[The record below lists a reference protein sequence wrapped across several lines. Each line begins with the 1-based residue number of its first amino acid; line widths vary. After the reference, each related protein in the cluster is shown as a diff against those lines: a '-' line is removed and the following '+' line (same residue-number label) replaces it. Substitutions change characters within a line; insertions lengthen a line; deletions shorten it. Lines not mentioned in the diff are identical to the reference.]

1 MSMLRCQKRLVSWWI
16 GESMLMKKIQNS
28 WWSPHTSY
36 LSFFLHLSNFWLN
49 FLHAKVRKSRQNG
62 FRKNSVIRHKTDFTT
77 TKQGKFLISSHLSC
91 GDMWNS
97 SKFGKN
103 SHFSASIVWK
113 KLKFLCM
120 WRNLRFLHICHVLK
134 SEIFSTWLIFLHLYI
149 GDRGDKYE
157 VWVKDCCQV
166 HHTSKKRKSLRSLLP
181 SPKYFAEKVRKSQQ
195 QKQRKTEK
203 K

>member
-1 MSMLRCQKRLVSWWI
+1 MHL
-16 GESMLMKKIQNS
+16 KKFQPPVPI
-28 WWSPHTSY
+28 PHICH
-36 LSFFLHLSNFWLN
+36 FFSTYPIFGSI
-49 FLHAKVRKSRQNG
+49 FLHAKAHKSRQNG

-77 TKQGKFLISSHLSC
+77 TKQGKFLISSHMSC

-120 WRNLRFLHICHVLK
+120 WRNLKFLHICHVLK

-157 VWVKDCCQV
+157 VCPRDTWFWW
-166 HHTSKKRKSLRSLLP
+166 
-181 SPKYFAEKVRKSQQ
+181 KYIIWSN
-195 QKQRKTEK
+195 
-203 K
+203 

>member
-1 MSMLRCQKRLVSWWI
+1 MFFCTTI
-16 GESMLMKKIQNS
+16 HIESGTFSFLERKLIFSSSNIARVES
-28 WWSPHTSY
+28 IPHICHFYSTYPIFGSI
-36 LSFFLHLSNFWLN
+36 
-49 FLHAKVRKSRQNG
+49 FLHAKARKSRQNG

-77 TKQGKFLISSHLSC
+77 TKQGKFLISSHMSC

-120 WRNLRFLHICHVLK
+120 WRNLKFLHICHVLK

-157 VWVKDCCQV
+157 VWAL
-166 HHTSKKRKSLRSLLP
+166 TIYKSLSNQWTW
-181 SPKYFAEKVRKSQQ
+181 SHFSVVTDTFALDCFVNGRDRRQQ
-195 QKQRKTEK
+195 
-203 K
+203 

>member
-1 MSMLRCQKRLVSWWI
+1 MI
-16 GESMLMKKIQNS
+16 
-28 WWSPHTSY
+28 SPSSHQVVTSQY
-36 LSFFLHLSNFWLN
+36 HIWYAQSANLSNPYYHSIPHICHFFSTYPIFGSI
-49 FLHAKVRKSRQNG
+49 FLHAKARKSRQNG
-62 FRKNSVIRHKTDFTT
+62 FRKNSVIRHKTDFKT
-77 TKQGKFLISSHLSC
+77 TKQGNFFISSHLSC

-120 WRNLRFLHICHVLK
+120 WRNLKFLHICHVLK

-157 VWVKDCCQV
+157 VCTESGNIYIYPDCGECLGLGL
-166 HHTSKKRKSLRSLLP
+166 SLSWGGAANWSPLP
-181 SPKYFAEKVRKSQQ
+181 A
-195 QKQRKTEK
+195 
-203 K
+203 

>member
-1 MSMLRCQKRLVSWWI
+1 MSYILSLYFTFRVCHSFQI
-16 GESMLMKKIQNS
+16 SMPRFI
-28 WWSPHTSY
+28 PHICH
-36 LSFFLHLSNFWLN
+36 FFSTYPIFGSI
-49 FLHAKVRKSRQNG
+49 FLHAKARKSRQNG

-120 WRNLRFLHICHVLK
+120 WRNLKFLHICHVLK

-157 VWVKDCCQV
+157 VWSFQ
-166 HHTSKKRKSLRSLLP
+166 SL
-181 SPKYFAEKVRKSQQ
+181 KF
-195 QKQRKTEK
+195 TF
-203 K
+203 

>member
-1 MSMLRCQKRLVSWWI
+1 MMKVILKVKEVEIAKEVIRSGGWWRFACGNAFSRGTI
-16 GESMLMKKIQNS
+16 ICSI
-28 WWSPHTSY
+28 
-36 LSFFLHLSNFWLN
+36 
-49 FLHAKVRKSRQNG
+49 FLHAKARKSRQNG

-120 WRNLRFLHICHVLK
+120 WRNLKFLHICHVLK

-149 GDRGDKYE
+149 GDRGDKYQE
-157 VWVKDCCQV
+157 WSQLTWRGIFLLRHPDRVWSLSAPLAGSADNRSIFFLQI
-166 HHTSKKRKSLRSLLP
+166 SKP
-181 SPKYFAEKVRKSQQ
+181 P
-195 QKQRKTEK
+195 
-203 K
+203 

>member
-1 MSMLRCQKRLVSWWI
+1 MCTNFRFDLSSKVWLTKMEQLVVCAVPPYQHHYFYI
-16 GESMLMKKIQNS
+16 IFNI
-28 WWSPHTSY
+28 PHICH
-36 LSFFLHLSNFWLN
+36 FFSTYPIFGSI
-49 FLHAKVRKSRQNG
+49 FLHAKARKSRQNG
-62 FRKNSVIRHKTDFTT
+62 FRKNSVICHKTDFTT

-120 WRNLRFLHICHVLK
+120 WRNLKFLHICHVLK

-149 GDRGDKYE
+149 GDWGDKYV
-157 VWVKDCCQV
+157 VWLCVLFGFCCCMFLSP
-166 HHTSKKRKSLRSLLP
+166 SKFPLL
-181 SPKYFAEKVRKSQQ
+181 
-195 QKQRKTEK
+195 
-203 K
+203 